1 MTGQT
6 VGECNRAAKKAGMGK
21 DNRESRKAGMGKG
34 NRAARNGDHG
44 RLGRKTGNDLN
55 CYKAR
60 RLVMKIVTTAIGVT

>member
-6 VGECNRAAKKAGMGK
+6 VGECNREA
-21 DNRESRKAGMGKG
+21 RKAGMGKG
-34 NRAARNGDHG
+34 NQAARNGDHG

-55 CYKAR
+55 GYKAR